1 MQQQPCLRRKY
12 VAAKGRMVHVLRH
25 ASSFSVQ
32 TEVAGQCRVGDDQL
46 MDDVEDEEQN
56 TKTMCI
62 KIKKFL
68 TSINFGVLVLF

>member
-1 MQQQPCLRRKY
+1 M
-12 VAAKGRMVHVLRH
+12 
-25 ASSFSVQ
+25 
-32 TEVAGQCRVGDDQL
+32 EVASQCRVGDDQL

-62 KIKKFL
+62 KIKTFL